1 MTPKVTLKVT
11 LKMSLK
17 DKSSDKFGES
27 SEKNGGEM
35 AVIYRRGLLKLYVSI
50 TKGDSHSLGNGGCRF
65 FENKE

>member
-1 MTPKVTLKVT
+1 MTPKVT

-27 SEKNGGEM
+27 SEKMAVIGGEM
-35 AVIYRRGLLKLYVSI
+35 AVIYRRGLLKLYVSV